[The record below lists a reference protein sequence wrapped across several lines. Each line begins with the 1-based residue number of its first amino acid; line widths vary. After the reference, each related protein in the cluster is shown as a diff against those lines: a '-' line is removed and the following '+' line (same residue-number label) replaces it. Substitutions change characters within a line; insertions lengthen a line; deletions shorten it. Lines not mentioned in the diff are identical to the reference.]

1 MSTDSKLPNPI
12 NASSS
17 GGGHGGLPPTVKVTL
32 SPADA
37 QPSASQLLWI
47 IIRNRTNALGFNRYK
62 EFIDKVMCGGELPG
76 SAGRGVS
83 AAALEHF
90 RTMDS
95 YQILKLATEAFLMQ
109 EIGVL
114 DVDRTMKDLAA
125 SSGPNAF
132 DALEERRRLGFAAT
146 MADLADMRK
155 SYYADLLPEH
165 HVLLPYFKLILANL
179 SDLPLKGPNET
190 PANCYGILRS
200 RVTGPLALELIWS
213 YWHEEGMLVQAM
225 NAIALRFQ
233 NRRIGANG
241 ARDPLAELEVSP
253 LRPLNNLIWGYL
265 QDEYHRLTVLRR
277 AHEYDH
283 HYGLNLYG
291 KATANFRSA
300 DSRSKFLEAF
310 HRLLN
315 TCLAFYK
322 QADDTTVVADGFP
335 VLNALKETHL
345 ILSEGQ
351 GNQFGD
357 LPWTARV
364 EMLIQQWLLA
374 RPEMRDFLPGRP
386 MVAYPEPWMD
396 RVDAMKRLQGW
407 SDTSV
412 MHFRDLAVFGEQLL
426 LSVRYGAW
434 STVNDRTEAA
444 NWALYWRSEA
454 QNYLHAYQTVT
465 GIDLGAAPVDATLP
479 SLLLQ
484 RRLGQRA
491 AR

>member
-17 GGGHGGLPPTVKVTL
+17 GGTSGGTPPTVKVTL
-32 SPADA
+32 APADA
-37 QPSASQLLWI
+37 QPTASQLLWV

-76 SAGRGVS
+76 VGRGVS

-125 SSGPNAF
+125 SSGPNAL
-132 DALEERRRLGFAAT
+132 DALEERRRLGYAVT
-146 MADLADMRK
+146 MADLTDMRK

-179 SDLPLKGPNET
+179 SDLPLKGPSEA

-225 NAIALRFQ
+225 NAVALRFQ
-233 NRRIGANG
+233 NRRMNGNG
-241 ARDPLAELEVSP
+241 ARDPLAELEISP
-253 LRPLNNLIWGYL
+253 LRPLNNLVWGYL
-265 QDEYHRLTVLRR
+265 QDEYRRLTVLRR

-291 KATANFRSA
+291 KATANFRAA

-315 TCLAFYK
+315 TCLQFYK
-322 QADDTTVVADGFP
+322 QDDDTTVVADGFP

-364 EMLIQQWLLA
+364 EMLIQEWLLA

-412 MHFRDLAVFGEQLL
+412 MHFRDLGVFGEQLL

-434 STVNDRTEAA
+434 STVIDRAEAA
-444 NWALYWRSEA
+444 NWARYWRAEL
-454 QNYLHAYQTVT
+454 QGYVHAYRAAT

-484 RRLGQRA
+484 KRLGQRA